1 MGAKV
6 TLQHKLEIRDR
17 IIAVALIS
25 FSKKGFDKTRVDDIA
40 LQSNLSKGT
49 LYIYF
54 EVKRIYFIHYV
65 NST

>member
-25 FSKKGFDKTRVDDIA
+25 FSKKGFDKTRVNDIS
-40 LQSNLSKGT
+40 LESNLSKGT

>member
-25 FSKKGFDKTRVDDIA
+25 FSKKGFDKTRMDDI
-40 LQSNLSKGT
+40 
-49 LYIYF
+49 
-54 EVKRIYFIHYV
+54 V
-65 NST
+65 

>member
-6 TLQHKLEIRDR
+6 TLQHKVEIRDR

-25 FSKKGFDKTRVDDIA
+25 FSKKGFDKTRMEDIA
-40 LQSNLSKGT
+40 LESNLNKGT

-54 EVKRIYFIHYV
+54 EVKGIYFIHYV